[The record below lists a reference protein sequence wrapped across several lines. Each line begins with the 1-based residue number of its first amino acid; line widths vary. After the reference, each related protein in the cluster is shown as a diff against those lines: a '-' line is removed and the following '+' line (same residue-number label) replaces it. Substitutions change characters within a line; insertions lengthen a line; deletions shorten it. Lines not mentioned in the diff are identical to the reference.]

1 MDFSGSEA
9 VAVLCRASVRGG
21 FQWIRGVDKKVQPKS
36 AKVSD
41 ILRLFGYTHVAFFQ
55 TNFLTNCEVFR
66 MHTRLFRIQARVS
79 KVSVL

>member
-41 ILRLFGYTHVAFFQ
+41 ILRLFGYTHVAFFVVNAGRER
-55 TNFLTNCEVFR
+55 TC
-66 MHTRLFRIQARVS
+66 
-79 KVSVL
+79 

>member
-41 ILRLFGYTHVAFFQ
+41 ILRLVGYRHVAFLVVNAGRER
-55 TNFLTNCEVFR
+55 TC
-66 MHTRLFRIQARVS
+66 
-79 KVSVL
+79 